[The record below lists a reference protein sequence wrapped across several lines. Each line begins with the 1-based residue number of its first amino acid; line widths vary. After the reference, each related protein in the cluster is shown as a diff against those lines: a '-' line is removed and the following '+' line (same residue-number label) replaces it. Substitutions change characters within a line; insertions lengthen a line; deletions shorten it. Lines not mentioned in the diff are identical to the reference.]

1 MQSVKKFIEVWIRNE
16 DSIHDEFGTAY
27 NYALY
32 LCGGDFTQFDDINT
46 LVAFLSTVRIVPS
59 PEYQSKY
66 NEEESD
72 DLPF

>member
-1 MQSVKKFIEVWIRNE
+1 MENVNKFIEVWVRNE
-16 DSIHDEFGTAY
+16 DSLHESFGTAY

-32 LCGGDFTQFDDINT
+32 LCGGDFTQFDDINS
-46 LVAFLSTVRIVPS
+46 LVAFLSTTRIVPS

-66 NEEESD
+66 NKEDSD